1 MYRRYDFKKIFEAEQ
16 LGEPLDPADMGLE
29 QQLSELTPNDHAG
42 YELDIALS
50 EDEIEN
56 LKLTSKLVKTD
67 AHWKKTENLTDS
79 DPVENLVIETA
90 DGDEMVEDAGQ
101 TVTLHIKLETINRV
115 LDTIKDGGLAKE
127 AIGETKVTFTKSVA
141 TSTPEPVAQETN
153 EPIESMPNESAS
165 KEILSFNQFI
175 NEKKGDWVADM
186 FNEITS
192 SGSVKKAPTKTKKVA
207 KKPVNNKK
215 AKK

>member
-16 LGEPLDPADMGLE
+16 MGEPLNPEDMGLE
-29 QQLSELTPNDHAG
+29 QQLSELTPNDHTG

-50 EDEIEN
+50 EDEIES
-56 LKLTSKLVKTD
+56 LKSTGKFVKTD
-67 AHWKKTENLTDS
+67 AHWKKTENLTDVK
-79 DPVENLVIETA
+79 PIENLVIETV
-90 DGDEMVEDAGQ
+90 DGDETVEDAGQ
-101 TVTLHIKLETINRV
+101 TVTLHVKLETINRI

-127 AIGETKVTFTKSVA
+127 SIGETKVTFTKSVA
-141 TSTPEPVAQETN
+141 ASTPEQVAQEIE
-153 EPIESMPNESAS
+153 EPIENMPNESAN

-192 SGSVKKAPTKTKKVA
+192 FGSVKKTPTKTKKVA
-207 KKPVNNKK
+207 KKPVHNKR